1 MWSSA
6 FKKYLVKRRV
16 IIIVRKVIHKKIN
29 CILLILLIMWTVTL
43 LITEISDLTQSVHL
57 VMQEFDDRLQ
67 FDIRNLSYGLV
78 NILSF
83 TMIAIFSMIT
93 IFKPRWIKII
103 GIIIIVQNI
112 IILSINYWHEFFTDW
127 INVIYVDIKW
137 YLIITAIVVLII
149 GYLSNTIPK
158 IFISVL
164 GCVTITQT
172 IISIYYVNHY
182 INSFFEIGVF
192 NMFRYYCSLTII
204 LILYCL
210 LLFNQNKIIDY
221 ARE

>member
-1 MWSSA
+1 M
-6 FKKYLVKRRV
+6 
-16 IIIVRKVIHKKIN
+16 RKVIHKKIN

-43 LITEISDLTQSVHL
+43 LVTGISDLKQSVRL
-57 VMQEFDDRLQ
+57 VMQDIDCMFDNRLQ

-78 NILSF
+78 DILSF
-83 TMIAIFSMIT
+83 TIIVIFSMIT

-103 GIIIIVQNI
+103 GNIIIVQNI
-112 IILSINYWHEFFTDW
+112 IILSINSWREFSTDGNN
-127 INVIYVDIKW
+127 IIYVDIKW
-137 YLIITAIVVLII
+137 YLIITAIIVLII
-149 GYLSNTIPK
+149 GYLSTTRHK
-158 IFISVL
+158 IFITAL
-164 GCVTITQT
+164 GCITITQT